1 MIEFLA
7 ALGALGL
14 WFWALAAV
22 VILAAV
28 ISVEN
33 EKFTVTTP
41 VVVVGIAALIWLSK
55 FDVFGW
61 ARHNMGTIAIA
72 IAVYLSVGV
81 LYGVVRYMFYVHKVA
96 DKLDTYAHRYG
107 YNTKA
112 LTKKQASDFALNAGL
127 RNFPMKVADS
137 KGRITFWMIY
147 WPFSAPWTLINE
159 PVTRFFNF
167 AYGRIAGLLQGIAN
181 RAFRGVTI
189 VEDEP
194 VLKSADREIKG
205 LTNGRVQLNG

>member
-1 MIEFLA
+1 MIEILA

-22 VILAAV
+22 VILAAI

-61 ARHNMGTIAIA
+61 ARHNLGTIATAVA
-72 IAVYLSVGV
+72 IYLAVGV
-81 LYGVVRYMFYVHKVA
+81 VYGVIRYMFYVHKIA
-96 DKLDTYAHRYG
+96 DRLAEFANDYG
-107 YNTKA
+107 YNVAA
-112 LTKKQASDFALNAGL
+112 LTKSQASSFANREGL
-127 RNFPMKVADS
+127 RNFPLKVADS

-167 AYGRIAGLLQGIAN
+167 AYGRIAGLLQGVAN
-181 RAFRGVTI
+181 RAFRNVTI

-194 VLKSADREIKG
+194 KEKQKLMG
-205 LTNGRVQLNG
+205 

>member
-1 MIEFLA
+1 MIEILA

-61 ARHNMGTIAIA
+61 ARHNMGTIVTAVAI
-72 IAVYLSVGV
+72 YLAVGV
-81 LYGVVRYMFYVHKVA
+81 VYGVIRYMFYVHKIA
-96 DKLDTYAHRYG
+96 DKLATYAHDHG
-107 YNTKA
+107 YNIAA
-112 LTKKQASDFALNAGL
+112 LTKSQAATFASYTGV
-127 RNFPMKVADS
+127 RNFPLKVADS

-167 AYGRIAGLLQGIAN
+167 AYGRVAGLLQGIAN
-181 RAFRGVTI
+181 RAFRNVTI

-194 VLKSADREIKG
+194 KPEREIKG
-205 LTNGRVQLNG
+205 LTGGRQQLNG